1 MNTHLRLTLL
11 TGLLISSLLVGCAA
25 SFGGPPDTSPFADAE
40 SSRDPVATIEPSPSE
55 AAMTEVPDALSDDAW
70 AAVLTD
76 LSERV
81 GQPVTDPT
89 VVLAE
94 GITYNDGSLGCP
106 EPGQAYTQALVD
118 GFRVVLEVDGE
129 AFDYRVGSGT
139 DVRLC
144 ESGSTLTD
152 GNE

>member
-1 MNTHLRLTLL
+1 M
-11 TGLLISSLLVGCAA
+11 
-25 SFGGPPDTSPFADAE
+25 P
-40 SSRDPVATIEPSPSE
+40 
-55 AAMTEVPDALSDDAW
+55 EVPDALSDDVW
-70 AAVLTD
+70 AAVLGN

-89 VVLAE
+89 VILAE

-106 EPGQAYTQALVD
+106 EPGQVYTQALVD

-129 AFDYRVGSGT
+129 EFDYRIGSGT

>member
-1 MNTHLRLTLL
+1 MNTHLRPTLL

-25 SFGGPPDTSPFADAE
+25 SFGGPPDPSSSADAE
-40 SSRDPVATIEPSPSE
+40 SSRDPVATIEPSPSDATMPE
-55 AAMTEVPDALSDDAW
+55 IPEALSEDVW
-70 AAVLTD
+70 AAVLAD

-106 EPGQAYTQALVD
+106 KPGQVYTQALVD
-118 GFRVVLEVDGE
+118 GFRVVVEVDGE
-129 AFDYRVGSGT
+129 EFDYRIGSGT